1 MIQDLSEVVGGGGIE
16 MAKKCT
22 TMTIMRCF

>member
-1 MIQDLSEVVGGGGIE
+1 MIQDLPEAVGGGGIE